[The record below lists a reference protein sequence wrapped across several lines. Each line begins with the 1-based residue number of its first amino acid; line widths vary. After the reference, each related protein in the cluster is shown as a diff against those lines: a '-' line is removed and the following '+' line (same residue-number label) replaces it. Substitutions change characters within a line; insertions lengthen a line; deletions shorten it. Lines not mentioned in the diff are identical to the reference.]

1 MGVRHS
7 LKYREGLLSG
17 TPRALC
23 SRFRQQR
30 FTNLVHGERVG
41 QEERHE
47 PNVAESSGVPT
58 ANGAGMKLD
67 VS

>member
-7 LKYREGLLSG
+7 LKYREGLLSA
-17 TPRALC
+17 TARALC
-23 SRFRQQR
+23 SHFRRQR
-30 FTNLVHGERVG
+30 FTNLVHSESVG
-41 QEERHE
+41 QEEQHE
-47 PNVAESSGVPT
+47 PDVAEGLGVPI